1 MLSFLVHLTG
11 VYTLIGV
18 LTTIY
23 LYTLDEGRGWEGYTG
38 IESAMGGLF
47 WPWMFR
53 ILWRQGDRPWHVFQR
68 LALKLKRNIP
78 R

>member
-1 MLSFLVHLTG
+1 MLSFLVHLAG
-11 VYTLIGV
+11 VYTLIGTATV
-18 LTTIY
+18 FY
-23 LYTLDEGRGWEGYTG
+23 LYTLEAGWEGYTG

-53 ILWRQGDRPWHVFQR
+53 ILWKQGDRPWHVFQR
-68 LALKLKRNIP
+68 LALKLKRNAP